1 MAIWFVVSHRVA
13 PLASSF
19 TCCRV
24 IIYPQKKRII
34 QNNLTIERIFCCCC
48 CLTWSRW
55 LVVSVPDKETLVS
68 LAWSAAVAA
77 ALARTERRQWCATIW
92 HVLWANDEF
101 IEIEETIENIL
112 QTQVKAVAFLT
123 TTTKKQHSRRRP
135 TSQGLL
141 LTFPSFLLDLSLF
154 FCCVSVC
161 VYLRRYMSK
170 VGTTLWFRWRN
181 LFFEKNKTKK

>member
-123 TTTKKQHSRRRP
+123 TTKKNNTVVVVQRHKDYFW
-135 TSQGLL
+135 L
-141 LTFPSFLLDLSLF
+141 FHLF
-154 FCCVSVC
+154 FSIYLSFFVVLVC